1 MGKQEKMIE
10 VVKKLMALSQNNPSQ
25 EEALSAALKAQELMA
40 KYNISEAQL
49 GEKLD
54 NTTINSASFNFKGN
68 INDCDNHK
76 WKYSLA
82 HIIAD
87 NFRCEVYVSGP
98 HIVNFFGYEQ
108 DAKVAAEVFGTL
120 YKIGDRLGRRER
132 GRAKKMYGT
141 VNGVYNSFILG
152 FLKGLKEALEK
163 QCTALM
169 IVTPKEV
176 KEQFTDMTAEWIKK
190 TTRIQVSNYSA
201 SAYNSG
207 VVEGRSAAEQRQLT
221 A

>member
-1 MGKQEKMIE
+1 MNKQEKMIE

-54 NTTINSASFNFKGN
+54 STTINSASFNFKGN

-82 HIIAD
+82 HIVAD
-87 NFRCEVYVSGP
+87 NFRCEVYITGS
-98 HIVNFFGYEQ
+98 HMVNFFGYEQ

-120 YKIGDRLGRRER
+120 YKIGDRLGRREC
-132 GRAKKMYGT
+132 GRAKKICGS
-141 VNGVYNSFILG
+141 VKGVYNSFILG

-176 KEQFTDMTAEWIKK
+176 KEQFTNMTAGWSKK
-190 TTRIQVSNYSA
+190 TSRVQATNYNLD
-201 SAYNSG
+201 AYNNG
-207 VVEGRSAAEQRQLT
+207 IVEGRNAAEKRQLT

>member
-1 MGKQEKMIE
+1 MNKQEKMIE

-54 NTTINSASFNFKGN
+54 STTINSSSFNFKGN

-76 WKYSLA
+76 WKYNLA
-82 HIIAD
+82 HIVAN
-87 NFRCEVYVSGP
+87 NFRCEVYVTGS
-98 HIVNFFGYEQ
+98 HIINFFGYEQ
-108 DAKVAAEVFGTL
+108 DAKVAVEVFGTL

-132 GRAKKMYGT
+132 ERAKKLYKT
-141 VNGVYNSFILG
+141 VSGVYNSFILG
-152 FLKGLKEALEK
+152 FLKGLEEALEK

-176 KEQFTDMTAEWIKK
+176 KEQFTDMTARWTKK
-190 TTRIQVSNYSA
+190 ASKVQVSNYSA
-201 SAYNSG
+201 NAYNNG
-207 VVEGRSAAEQRQLT
+207 VVEGHNAVEQRQLT

>member
-1 MGKQEKMIE
+1 MNKQEKMIE

-40 KYNISEAQL
+40 KYNIDEAQL

-54 NTTINSASFNFKGN
+54 STTINSASFNFKGN

-87 NFRCEVYVSGP
+87 NFRCEVYISGP
-98 HIVNFFGYEQ
+98 NTINFFGYEQ
-108 DAKVAAEVFGTL
+108 DAKVAVEVFGTL

-132 GRAKKMYGT
+132 GRANKMYGT
-141 VNGVYNSFILG
+141 VSGVYNSFILG

-169 IVTPKEV
+169 IITPKEV
-176 KEQFTDMTAEWIKK
+176 KEQFTDMTARWVKK
-190 TTRIQVSNYSA
+190 TSKIQVSSYNA
-201 SAYNSG
+201 SAYNNG
-207 VVEGRSAAEQRQLT
+207 IVEGRNAVEQRQLT

>member
-1 MGKQEKMIE
+1 MNKQEKMIE

-54 NTTINSASFNFKGN
+54 STTINSSSFNFKGN

-76 WKYSLA
+76 WKYNLA
-82 HIIAD
+82 HIVAN
-87 NFRCEVYVSGP
+87 NFRCEVYVTGS
-98 HIVNFFGYEQ
+98 HIINFFGYEQ
-108 DAKVAAEVFGTL
+108 DAKVAVEVFGTL

-132 GRAKKMYGT
+132 ERAKKLYKT

-152 FLKGLKEALEK
+152 FLKGLEEALEK

-176 KEQFTDMTAEWIKK
+176 KEQFTDMTAEWVKK
-190 TTRIQVSNYSA
+190 AARIQVSSYSA
-201 SAYNSG
+201 SAYNNG
-207 VVEGRSAAEQRQLT
+207 VVEGRNAVEQRQLT